1 VDSKILVAESPVSA
15 VNLAERD
22 GIGGL
27 EWGGVLL
34 LIIGII
40 VINLLT
46 YNYYPNVWCDEPT
59 FSEPAINLVK
69 N

>member
-1 VDSKILVAESPVSA
+1 VDSKILAAESRASA
-15 VNLAERD
+15 ENLADRD

-27 EWGGVLL
+27 ERGGVLL
-34 LIIGII
+34 LIIGIF